1 MSDAP
6 ADGAQHTPN
15 EVWLVLLFVGI
26 SVLAGWDVL
35 SDLAEGTTLQHVAV
49 ESVALALALAG
60 AVWAAQRLRA
70 LRAESR
76 ELRDESSQLQQRLA
90 SARQDAQRWQSEVQS
105 LVRGLSSAID
115 TQLESWKLTG
125 AEKEIALLLLKGL
138 SHKEIAAVRQV
149 SEATVRQQSRAVYRK
164 AGLSG
169 RHDLAA
175 FFLEDLLAPAEP
187 PDPNAAR

>member
-1 MSDAP
+1 MNDSP
-6 ADGAQHTPN
+6 ADDAQRTPS
-15 EVWLVLLFVGI
+15 EVWLILLFVGI
-26 SVLAGWDVL
+26 SMLAGWDVL
-35 SDLAEGTTLQHVAV
+35 SDLREGTTLGHVAV
-49 ESVALALALAG
+49 ESVVLALALAG

-70 LRAESR
+70 LRAESQ
-76 ELRDESSQLQQRLA
+76 ELREESTQLQRRLA
-90 SARQDAQRWQSEVQS
+90 SAREDAQRWQSEVQS

-115 TQLESWKLTG
+115 TQLEGWKLTA

-175 FFLEDLLAPAEP
+175 FFLEDLLAPAER
-187 PDPNAAR
+187 PNPNSAE

>member
-1 MSDAP
+1 MSDPPTDDARR
-6 ADGAQHTPN
+6 TPS
-15 EVWLVLLFVGI
+15 EVWLILLFVGI
-26 SVLAGWDVL
+26 SVLAGWDVM

-49 ESVALALALAG
+49 ESVVLALALAG

-76 ELRDESSQLQQRLA
+76 QLRDESSQLQQRLA
-90 SARQDAQRWQSEVQS
+90 SAREDAQRWQSEVQS

-115 TQLESWKLTG
+115 TQLDSWKLTG

-138 SHKEIAAVRQV
+138 SHKEIAEVRQV

-175 FFLEDLLAPAEP
+175 FFLEDLLAPAEQQG
-187 PDPNAAR
+187 PNSAE